1 MTAHLAEMDDTS
13 TDVTAVAE
21 LLADCVTVQSDATSV
36 AESWKV
42 RQNSKANHISNAW
55 NVG

>member
-55 NVG
+55 NDG